1 MMSSGTYTGRIF
13 KILLLM
19 CAVKWNFIQLSLWLF
34 SSDNEDDVNGT
45 LVCDDGDQ
53 DNLQNDIVD
62 NNDHSD
68 DSDEDNYDIDDNDD
82 IDQDNDDIN
91 HQDIDDIDQDID
103 DIDQDIDDTYDDH
116 EGLDG
121 QVLNF

>member
-1 MMSSGTYTGRIF
+1 MSSGTYTGHIF

-68 DSDEDNYDIDDNDD
+68 GSDEDNDDYDIDDNDD

-103 DIDQDIDDTYDDH
+103 DRYDDDD
-116 EGLDG
+116 EGPDG

>member
-1 MMSSGTYTGRIF
+1 MSSGTYTGRIF

-19 CAVKWNFIQLSLWLF
+19 CAVKWNFIQLPLWLF

-68 DSDEDNYDIDDNDD
+68 GSDEDNDDYDIDDNDD

-91 HQDIDDIDQDID
+91 HQDIDDIDDV
-103 DIDQDIDDTYDDH
+103 DQDIDDRYDDH
-116 EGLDG
+116 DEGLDG

>member
-1 MMSSGTYTGRIF
+1 MSSGTHNGRIF

-68 DSDEDNYDIDDNDD
+68 GSDEDNDDYDIDDNDD

-91 HQDIDDIDQDID
+91 HQDIEVIDDVDQDID
-103 DIDQDIDDTYDDH
+103 EKYNDDDED
-116 EGLDG
+116 LDG
-121 QVLNF
+121 QVLNL